1 MILQHIKADFVLN
14 ETPSVP
20 GDFGDNEYHAY
31 DMVLKV
37 TGLSAD
43 TKAITMLHV
52 AKVQVPFGQMPDGPR
67 HDPVLAKYLEL
78 SKGDVLVAEFYPEAI
93 EREPRDALQPSDI
106 LSLCAVGGG
115 TVRRLIGVPLEWL
128 FLEMTA
134 IATRN
139 GIPLQAADTWVH
151 SSAVHAFAVEIAQ
164 EISMERLAHKMGKA
178 FSDDFRR
185 GLSGYLLEKAAYAH
199 DFGRMYSGS
208 NASRS
213 LEEAILHGFR
223 GARHFRSLASET
235 GSQARDDF
243 EFLARVCETHV
254 GGAGLTA
261 CTIQQDQA
269 LLDAGIDPEDTLATN
284 PYEMIVSYADWRIHG
299 RKMGTHSMPRRVSEP
314 EAMDRTL
321 KFKPSPRQLQAV
333 KDLSEFIHYITQTGP
348 SKMDTSLAFKSSR

>member
-1 MILQHIKADFVLN
+1 MIHQHTKAEFFLN

-37 TGLSAD
+37 TGRSAD
-43 TKAITMLHV
+43 TKTITRLHV
-52 AKVQVPFGQMPDGPR
+52 AKVQVPFGQMPNGPR
-67 HDPVLAKYLEL
+67 HDPILAKYLEL
-78 SKGDVLVAEFYPEAI
+78 SMGDMLLAEFYPEVI
-93 EREPRDALQPSDI
+93 ERELRDALRPSDI
-106 LSLCAVGGG
+106 LSLCAIGDG
-115 TVRRLIGVPLEWL
+115 TVRRLIGVPCEWL

-134 IATRN
+134 VATRN

-151 SSAVHAFAVEIAQ
+151 SSAVHTFAAEIVEQ
-164 EISMERLAHKMGKA
+164 VSMERLAHKMGKA

-208 NASRS
+208 NASRT
-213 LEEAILHGFR
+213 LEKAILHGFR
-223 GARHFRSLASET
+223 GARHFRSLACEA

-243 EFLARVCETHV
+243 EFLASVCETHV

-261 CTIQQDQA
+261 CTIKQNQT
-269 LLDAGIDPEDTLATN
+269 LLDAGIDPRDTLATN
-284 PYEMIVSYADWRIHG
+284 PYEKIVSYADWRIHG
-299 RKMGTHSMPRRVSEP
+299 RKIGTHYMPRRVSEQ

-333 KDLSEFIHYITQTGP
+333 KDLCDFIHYITQTGP
-348 SKMDTSLAFKSSR
+348 SKMGTSSASKSSR